1 MLVLMNI
8 NLKNLIRHLSMIRV
22 YDKYRE
28 IYTHNGGDFK
38 ELAQDETSMPEKNE
52 TLEPTKDETSEPTK

>member
-38 ELAQDETSMPEKNE
+38 ELA
-52 TLEPTKDETSEPTK
+52 